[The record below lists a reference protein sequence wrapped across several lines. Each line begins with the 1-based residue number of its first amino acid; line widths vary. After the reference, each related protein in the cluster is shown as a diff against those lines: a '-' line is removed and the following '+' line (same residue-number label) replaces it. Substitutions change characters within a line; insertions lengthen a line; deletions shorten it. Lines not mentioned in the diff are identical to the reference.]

1 MARLD
6 KAAPDTLSL
15 DLSNPRMPDEKFADE
30 DEAIAYLY
38 VQADLSELIQSI
50 GNSGW
55 LDFEPLI
62 VEEPTRTVVE
72 GNRRLAALRI
82 IASLAFSS
90 SSRSP
95 FRSLYTPTPHRP
107 KSK

>member
-6 KAAPDTLSL
+6 KASPDTLSL
-15 DLSNPRMPDEKFADE
+15 DLANPRIPDAKFTDE
-30 DEAIAYLY
+30 EAAIAYLY
-38 VQADLSELIQSI
+38 TQADLGELIQSI

-62 VEEPTRTVVE
+62 VEKSTQTVVE

-82 IASLAFSS
+82 IGSS
-90 SSRSP
+90 ESRV
-95 FRSLYTPTPHRP
+95 
-107 KSK
+107 